1 MAEVRGEGT
10 GMENTYN
17 LFVILAANTEVGALQ
32 SLQQGGA
39 GELVG

>member
-1 MAEVRGEGT
+1 MAEMRGEGA

-17 LFVILAANTEVGALQ
+17 LFVIPTANAEVGALQ